1 MKAAAVMVGV
11 LVAGL
16 AANALA
22 GSKVLGT
29 MQRGSD
35 NSAAFESLQSGKFK
49 ILSTNKL
56 GANGLLLKMSIKGA
70 VLGGVPANDPNT
82 VLRFFLDANDLDG
95 CQIYQSTAPVAVV
108 DGKLSASVTGAQLCR
123 VQPGPCVPVPEA
135 ALITP
140 CGKVACLYNPFAPG
154 DRACAG
160 LVPGTDAD

>member
-11 LVAGL
+11 LVVGL

-49 ILSTNKL
+49 ILSTNKV

-82 VLRFFLDANDLDG
+82 RLLFFLDANDLDG
-95 CQIYQSTAPVAVV
+95 CQTYQSAPVGVV
-108 DGKLSASVTGAQLCR
+108 DGKLSASLTGAELCR
-123 VQPGPCVPVPEA
+123 VQAGPCVPVPEA
-135 ALITP
+135 TLVTP
-140 CGKVACLYNPFAPG
+140 CGKVACLFNPFAPG